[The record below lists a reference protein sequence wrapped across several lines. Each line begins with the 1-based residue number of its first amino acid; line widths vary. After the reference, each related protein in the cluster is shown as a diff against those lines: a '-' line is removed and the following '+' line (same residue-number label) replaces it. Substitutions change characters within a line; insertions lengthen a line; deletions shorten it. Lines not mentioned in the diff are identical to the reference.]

1 MPLRQTGLT
10 LARRLGYEN
19 ADDSEKT
26 PPGAGA
32 SRACL
37 GMRPASGMA
46 FSPKPISIRFWLI
59 TGDYNGGKTIYQ
71 VIAGLQRISAHY
83 GKSVLRQ

>member
-26 PPGAGA
+26 PPGG
-32 SRACL
+32 R
-37 GMRPASGMA
+37 
-46 FSPKPISIRFWLI
+46 
-59 TGDYNGGKTIYQ
+59 
-71 VIAGLQRISAHY
+71 RISR
-83 GKSVLRQ
+83 VLGYETGVWNGLFAQADFDQILVDHR